1 MGEKVTEPCFS
12 PVQIDLMSLHA
23 HRDPQMLTIPAWT
36 TGLRKSFV
44 DSQLRQMAAEE
55 LLVLEMSPMEGN
67 QSSKPKEG

>member
-1 MGEKVTEPCFS
+1 
-12 PVQIDLMSLHA
+12 
-23 HRDPQMLTIPAWT
+23 MLTIPAWT